1 MRLAFDD
8 HAFDDLAWFVSRD
21 PKLAKKIVALIQEVK
36 RSPFEGRGKPEPLRH
51 ELSGCWS
58 RRINKEHRLVYQVT
72 GDEIRILA
80 CRYHY

>member
-1 MRLAFDD
+1 MRLVFDD
-8 HAFDDLAWFVSRD
+8 HAFEDLAWFMSRD
-21 PKLAKKIVALIQEVK
+21 PKLAKKVVALIQEVK
-36 RSPFEGRGKPEPLRH
+36 RSPFKGRGKPEPLRH

-72 GDEIRILA
+72 EDEIRILA

>member
-1 MRLAFDD
+1 MRLVFDD

-21 PKLAKKIVALIQEVK
+21 PKLAKKVVALIQEVK
-36 RSPFEGRGKPEPLRH
+36 RSPFKGRGKPEPLRH

-72 GDEIRILA
+72 EDEIRILA

>member
-1 MRLAFDD
+1 MRLVFDD
-8 HAFDDLAWFVSRD
+8 HAFDDLAWFVARD
-21 PKLAKKIVALIQEVK
+21 PKLAKKIVVLIQEVK
-36 RSPFEGRGKPEPLRH
+36 RSPFEGRGKPEPLGH

-72 GDEIRILA
+72 EGEIRILA

>member
-1 MRLAFDD
+1 MRLVFDD
-8 HAFDDLAWFVSRD
+8 HAFDDLDWFVSRD
-21 PKLAKKIVALIQEVK
+21 PKLAKKVVALIQEVK
-36 RSPFEGRGKPEPLRH
+36 RTPFEGRGKPEPLRH

-72 GDEIRILA
+72 EDEIRILA

>member
-1 MRLAFDD
+1 MRLVFDD
-8 HAFDDLAWFVSRD
+8 HAFEDLAWFVSKD
-21 PKLAKKIVALIQEVK
+21 LQLAKKIVALIQEVK

-72 GDEIRILA
+72 EDEVRILA